1 MEGIFSVL
9 DRLEKHLS
17 KNKPP
22 QLVPSGKIVGGTNAT
37 QGMFP
42 FVASLKIRNLNR

>member
-17 KNKPP
+17 KNQPP
-22 QLVPSGKIVGGTNAT
+22 QLVPSGKIVGGYPAT
-37 QGMFP
+37 EGLFP
-42 FVASLKIRNLNR
+42 FVASLKIKNLNR